1 MTPSDPEGLDE
12 NDDTPIVQLS
22 MNIPGSVAGITP
34 CVDRILAIAA
44 ATGCGAGHEF
54 EIETALREAMAN
66 AIVHGCGEDPLKE
79 VQVTVAC
86 TRDESIVI
94 IVSDPGGGFDPDAL
108 PNPVEGPNLLSN
120 HGRGIFLINR
130 LMDEVRIE
138 RGGTR
143 IWMRKQKPTSNDAV

>member
-1 MTPSDPEGLDE
+1 MTQSDLEDVKG
-12 NDDTPIVQLS
+12 NDDTPVVQLS
-22 MNIPGSVAGITP
+22 MNIPGNVAGITP

-66 AIVHGCGEDPLKE
+66 AIVHGCGEDPGKE
-79 VQVTVAC
+79 VLVTVAC

-94 IVSDPGGGFDPDAL
+94 IVSDPGKGFDPEAVPD
-108 PNPVEGPNLLSN
+108 PVEGSNVLSD

-138 RGGTR
+138 RGGSR
-143 IWMRKQKPTSNDAV
+143 IWMRKQKPTPDDAS

>member
-1 MTPSDPEGLDE
+1 MTGSNLKATDGD
-12 NDDTPIVQLS
+12 DDTPVIQLN
-22 MNIPGSVAGITP
+22 MNIPANVTGITP
-34 CVDRILAIAA
+34 CVERILAIAA
-44 ATGCGAGHEF
+44 STGCAEGHEF

-66 AIVHGCGEDPLKE
+66 AIVHGCAEDPQKE
-79 VQVTVAC
+79 VQITVAC

-94 IVSDPGGGFDPDAL
+94 VVSDPGNGFDPGTL
-108 PNPVEGPNLLSN
+108 PNPVEGPNLLSD

-143 IWMRKQKPTSNDAV
+143 IWMRKRKPSN